1 MATEDAV
8 GIQTRAMTEAQRTE
22 NEAQQNAENNQ
33 EEGQRAVQG
42 TGEIAHDPAMNPVVE
57 IHKNDDV
64 IIEEYVQ
71 CQGGIGLDWYV
82 PDFANTQV
90 KTLIRERVK
99 CTTQRGRILFTCPPL
114 NEFFPTSTFE
124 LDLATGC
131 IYTFLTPPEDIGIP
145 CQQEEFD
152 LELLARKLQ
161 NDPENSEMCV
171 EELERIPRIKKKAAP
186 AGCMEL
192 EEVEN
197 KYQQYMQLWILYVE
211 ISIELRKKS
220 ELSKESAVNACRVY
234 GPYIADILRQ
244 VEEVIKLFSMEKE
257 LRKIRNR
264 GEFPVP
270 RFTPDGIK
278 IKNTQDKDRVLTQVD
293 REVEDILRAVRRN
306 EEKYEREQEE
316 AKNRDQQLRLT
327 RQRQTDRSDF
337 NFFNVIN
344 STPIRNNNP
353 RSDQPAVHFD
363 TNPVQHHYTPT
374 NPTTNGDRYKPPANY
389 SITQGATSVPANQFA
404 TNATEGTGCNEQ
416 WRYNNGANTATRQD
430 TQTHTTRQSGC
441 NNFQYNSPNL
451 SDNQRGV
458 TCYRCGKLGHIKA
471 DCKERVYCTTCRSAH
486 HDTKAC
492 RKHRNNTPSPPNNHI
507 PTRYH
512 PTATPPPLIGT
523 TTGDQPTQQTNTTN
537 GHYFQNLF
545 ENQIPRN
552 NMVPNP
558 QYNGA
563 SPAPSANMTEAF
575 TQILAHVTD
584 NKNNNVSR

>member
-22 NEAQQNAENNQ
+22 NEAQQNAANNQ
-33 EEGQRAVQG
+33 EGQGTVQG
-42 TGEIAHDPAMNPVVE
+42 TGEIAHDPTMNPVVE

-64 IIEEYVQ
+64 IIEEYIQ
-71 CQGGIGLDWYV
+71 RQGGIGLDWYV
-82 PDFANTQV
+82 PVFGNTQV

-99 CTTQRGRILFTCPPL
+99 CATQRGRILFTCPPL

-124 LDLATGC
+124 LDLATGH

-152 LELLARKLQ
+152 LELLARKLR

-171 EELERIPRIKKKAAP
+171 EELERIPRIKKEAVP
-186 AGCMEL
+186 ADCMDL

-197 KYQQYMQLWILYVE
+197 KYRQYMQLWSLYAE

-257 LRKIRNR
+257 LRKIRNT

-278 IKNTQDKDRVLTQVD
+278 IENTQDKDRILTLVD
-293 REVEDILRAVRRN
+293 REVEDILTAVRRN
-306 EEKYEREQEE
+306 EEKYKKEQEQ

-344 STPIRNNNP
+344 STPIRNSNP

-363 TNPVQHHYTPT
+363 TNPVRHHYTPT
-374 NPTTNGDRYKPPANY
+374 NPTTNRDRYKPPAND
-389 SITQGATSVPANQFA
+389 SIIQGATSVPANQFV
-404 TNATEGTGCNEQ
+404 TNAVEGTGRNKP

-430 TQTHTTRQSGC
+430 TQTHTTRQSGH
-441 NNFQYNSPNL
+441 NNFQYNSPNSL
-451 SDNQRGV
+451 DNW
-458 TCYRCGKLGHIKA
+458 
-471 DCKERVYCTTCRSAH
+471 
-486 HDTKAC
+486 
-492 RKHRNNTPSPPNNHI
+492 
-507 PTRYH
+507 
-512 PTATPPPLIGT
+512 
-523 TTGDQPTQQTNTTN
+523 
-537 GHYFQNLF
+537 
-545 ENQIPRN
+545 
-552 NMVPNP
+552 
-558 QYNGA
+558 
-563 SPAPSANMTEAF
+563 
-575 TQILAHVTD
+575 
-584 NKNNNVSR
+584 